1 MLSGKQKRHLRSL
14 AVTMQSYVQIGKDG
28 LSENVIETVHVA
40 LEAHELVKISV
51 LKNCDDNFKE
61 LALDLASA
69 TSSEIVQLIGRTI
82 VLFRR
87 SKKRIIEL

>member
-61 LALDLASA
+61 LAFDLASA